1 MSDVAEQFE
10 VIKPFQLGENVRF
23 PTDADAMIAFVDR
36 YATGVSVIESHP
48 EFVDLPRLNIEAA
61 LKAVASQEIVKVL
74 IEQWN
79 RSLQSKGFLVG
90 NDKGGYY
97 YLFQAQAQNTRD
109 TATQV
114 FKAYFFNKESLN
126 SK

>member
-36 YATGVSVIESHP
+36 YAKGVSVIESHP

-61 LKAVASQEIVKVL
+61 LRVVASQKSVTEIL

-79 RSLQSKGFLVG
+79 RALQSKGFLVG
-90 NDKGGYY
+90 NDEGGYY

-114 FKAYFFNKESLN
+114 FKAYFLIKNH
-126 SK
+126 